1 MRALRAFA
9 LFAMVGASISSPAVA
24 NGTPDKSPDA
34 GGRSSRIVKFPGG
47 QVAIDADR
55 GAEHLI
61 VTDAAGKVLSE
72 SWCDSESGSY
82 DELARLFRRFREA
95 VLTKDAAAVAKLV
108 RFPLRVNR
116 GTEGK
121 ISNTT
126 ELVRRYGKIF
136 TKAVVDDIRK
146 AEPDAV
152 FCRSG
157 SAMFG
162 DGVAWASSAAG
173 RVAIDVLNVG
183 SASTSSPAATSEVL
197 LSGTVIGIE
206 AGKTADP
213 RKRWLVTM
221 KIERV
226 VSGHYPEPELRFAIH
241 SPVKSGLISG
251 KTYTVRATRSEGG
264 GYDVDQYQWMQA
276 R

>member
-1 MRALRAFA
+1 
-9 LFAMVGASISSPAVA
+9 
-24 NGTPDKSPDA
+24 
-34 GGRSSRIVKFPGG
+34 VKFPGG

-55 GAEHLI
+55 DVEHLV
-61 VTDAAGKVLSE
+61 VTNAAGEVLSE
-72 SWCDSESGSY
+72 SWCDPESGSY

-95 VLTKDAAAVAKLV
+95 VVTGDAAAVAKLV

-116 GTEGK
+116 GIDRK
-121 ISNTT
+121 ISNSA

-146 AEPDAV
+146 ACPEAV

-162 DGVAWASSAAG
+162 DGIAWAYSEAG

-183 SASTSSPAATSEVL
+183 GASTSSPAAPSDVVL
-197 LSGTVIGIE
+197 LGTVIGIE

-213 RKRWLVTM
+213 LKQWLVTM

-241 SPVKSGLISG
+241 SPIKSGLIFG
-251 KTYTVRATRSEGG
+251 KTYTVRATRTEGG
-264 GYDVDQYQWMQA
+264 GYDVNQYQWMQA

>member
-34 GGRSSRIVKFPGG
+34 GGRSSRMVKFPGG

-108 RFPLRVNR
+108 RV
-116 GTEGK
+116 G
-121 ISNTT
+121 SNGFDDSLALHGLG
-126 ELVRRYGKIF
+126 ESVRRPRWKAKYGA
-136 TKAVVDDIRK
+136 TARYLR
-146 AEPDAV
+146 PLLTHP
-152 FCRSG
+152 
-157 SAMFG
+157 
-162 DGVAWASSAAG
+162 ASSM
-173 RVAIDVLNVG
+173 AIRITTG
-183 SASTSSPAATSEVL
+183 C
-197 LSGTVIGIE
+197 
-206 AGKTADP
+206 
-213 RKRWLVTM
+213 
-221 KIERV
+221 
-226 VSGHYPEPELRFAIH
+226 
-241 SPVKSGLISG
+241 
-251 KTYTVRATRSEGG
+251 
-264 GYDVDQYQWMQA
+264 
-276 R
+276 